1 MLALSSLDRP
11 IWSALTMG
19 WSGLA
24 EGSARALRLNPDY
37 GPFGAAADDSPESL
51 AELEALIPVGGA
63 LWVVQREQATPPSGT
78 IVSRTA
84 PLHQMVA
91 EWIAPATGPIDFVPL
106 GDDDAAE
113 MLELALLTA
122 PGPFAKLTHRFGGFI
137 GIKQHGKLIAM
148 AGERMRLDGLAEV
161 SGVCTL
167 PEHRGRGYAG
177 ALMRVVAQGILAR
190 GEIPFLHS
198 YAINESA
205 IALYERLGFRLRA
218 PMVMAILEREPA

>member
-1 MLALSSLDRP
+1 
-11 IWSALTMG
+11 MG
-19 WSGLA
+19 WSSLA
-24 EGSARALRLNPDY
+24 QGGPRALRLDRDY
-37 GPFGAAADDSPESL
+37 GPFGAAADISPESL
-51 AELEALIPVGGA
+51 AALEALIPDGGE
-63 LWVVQREQATPPSGT
+63 LWLVQKEQVTPPPGT

-91 EWIAPATGPIDFVPL
+91 ERIAPATGPIDFVPL

-113 MLELALLTA
+113 MLALALLTA
-122 PGPFAKLTHRFGGFI
+122 PGPFAKLTHRFGGFV

-167 PEHRGRGYAG
+167 PEYRGRGYAG
-177 ALMRVVAQGILAR
+177 ALMRVVAQAILAR

-198 YAINESA
+198 YASNESA

-218 PMVMAILEREPA
+218 PMVMAILARKPA